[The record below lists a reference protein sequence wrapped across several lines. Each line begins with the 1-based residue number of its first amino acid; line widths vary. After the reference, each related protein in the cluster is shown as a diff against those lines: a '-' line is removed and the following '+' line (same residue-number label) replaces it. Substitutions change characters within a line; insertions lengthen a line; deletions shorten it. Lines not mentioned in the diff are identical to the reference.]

1 MRAALKLL
9 IVVALPV
16 AAASCNKSQH
26 QPPQQQNNI
35 AMEDDL
41 MNGGTPENAD
51 VETLPADES
60 SGTPSN
66 ELANGA
72 DNPDVNETMSNSD

>member
-9 IVVALPV
+9 IVTTLPAAVAG
-16 AAASCNKSQH
+16 CNKSQ
-26 QPPQQQNNI
+26 QPPPQQNNI
-35 AMEDDL
+35 SMEDDL

-72 DNPDVNETMSNSD
+72 DNPDVNETTSNSD

>member
-9 IVVALPV
+9 IVATLPW
-16 AAASCNKSQH
+16 AGTACHKN
-26 QPPQQQNNI
+26 PQQNQVQNNI
-35 AMEDDL
+35 ALEDDL
-41 MNGGTPENAD
+41 MNGGMPANAD
-51 VETLPADES
+51 VETLPPDES
-60 SGTPSN
+60 TGTPSN

>member
-9 IVVALPV
+9 IIIALPV
-16 AAASCNKSQH
+16 AAAACHKTQE
-26 QPPQQQNNI
+26 QPQQQNNI
-35 AMEDDL
+35 AIEDDL

-51 VETLPADES
+51 IETLPADES

>member
-9 IVVALPV
+9 VVAAMV
-16 AAASCNKSQH
+16 GASAACHKTQ
-26 QPPQQQNNI
+26 QKPPDQNVMS
-35 AMEDDL
+35 MEDDL

-51 VETLPADES
+51 VETLPPDES

-72 DNPDVNETMSNSD
+72 DNPDVNEATSNSD